1 MCLLKALCVKQSEV
15 WMVGQW
21 LVKHYHCH
29 FSDSQYLRGST
40 GQSHR
45 EVKES
50 NNKQG
55 THKYEDKA
63 TLI

>member
-1 MCLLKALCVKQSEV
+1 
-15 WMVGQW
+15 MVGQW